1 MICPRSSADCPVA
14 VRHSIFV
21 GFGYGNYF
29 IVSVEKC
36 TQWDSWVNLHSPT
49 PTGSGDSEPIAEVK
63 KQSPLC
69 PNPTKIECLTATGQS
84 ADDLGQIITCN
95 LWQGFVGFGQSG
107 DCFLT
112 SAIGSESP
120 LPVGVGECRF
130 TQLSH

>member
-1 MICPRSSADCPVA
+1 MAI
-14 VRHSIFV
+14 
-21 GFGYGNYF
+21 YGNYF

-95 LWQGFVGFGQSG
+95 LWQGLECDNMNQFDTNGCMDYKVRLACLKQIPECGKF
-107 DCFLT
+107 CLLNNF
-112 SAIGSESP
+112 IGN
-120 LPVGVGECRF
+120 
-130 TQLSH
+130 